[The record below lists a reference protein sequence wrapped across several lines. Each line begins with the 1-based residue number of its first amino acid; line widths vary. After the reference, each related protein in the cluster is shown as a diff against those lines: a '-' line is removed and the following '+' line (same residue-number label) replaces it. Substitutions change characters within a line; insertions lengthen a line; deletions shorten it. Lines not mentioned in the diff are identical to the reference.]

1 LHESRRFI
9 LSQNISLKEL
19 ERKAWTSHFQ
29 DGLWDVFLGL
39 LLVSSAVNA
48 WLSDTG
54 VPSSTRIPI
63 YIGIMVLGGLVMWA
77 GKRFIT
83 LPRMGR
89 VKFGPKRK
97 AKLNWLRVVLFLSV
111 LVIAALFLAGL
122 GVKNHWL
129 QRPEWW
135 LMGRTSIASAIVTL
149 NFLVVF
155 SVMAYFMEFTRL
167 YLYGVL
173 FALQE
178 VVGVGLRELADVN
191 IGFFI
196 GSAVSAVIVLLIGTV
211 VFVRFLREYPLPAV
225 GVSDGNG

>member
-1 LHESRRFI
+1 MSTKI
-9 LSQNISLKEL
+9 NLKEL
-19 ERKAWTSHFQ
+19 ELKAWTSYFQ
-29 DGLWDVFLGL
+29 DGLWDIFLGL
-39 LLVSSAVNA
+39 LLVSSAVNT
-48 WLSDTG
+48 WLSNTG
-54 VPSSTRIPI
+54 VPSSTRIPT
-63 YIGIMVLGGLVMWA
+63 YMGIMVLGGLVLWA

-83 LPRMGR
+83 VPRMGR

-97 AKLNWLRVVLFLSV
+97 AKLNWVRTVLFLSV

-129 QRPEWW
+129 QRPEWG
-135 LMGRTSIASAIVTL
+135 LIGRTSIASAFVTL

-155 SVMAYFMEFTRL
+155 SVMAYFMEFKRL

-178 VVGVGLRELADVN
+178 VVGVGLRELADVD

-211 VFVRFLREYPLPAV
+211 VFVRFLRQYPLPAV
-225 GVSDGNG
+225 ETSDGNS

>member
-1 LHESRRFI
+1 M
-9 LSQNISLKEL
+9 SQNINLKAL
-19 ERKAWTSHFQ
+19 ERKAWTSYFQ
-29 DGLWDVFLGL
+29 DGLWDIFLGL
-39 LLVSSAVNA
+39 LLVSSAVNT

-54 VPSSTRIPI
+54 VPSSTRIPT
-63 YIGIMVLGGLVMWA
+63 YMAIMVLGGLVVWA

-83 LPRMGR
+83 VPRIGR
-89 VKFGPKRK
+89 VKFGPARK
-97 AKLNWLRVVLFLSV
+97 VRMNKLRVVLFISV
-111 LVIAALFLAGL
+111 LVIWALFLAGL
-122 GVKNHWL
+122 GIKNDWL

-135 LMGRTSIASAIVTL
+135 LIGRTSIAAAIVTL

-155 SVMAYFMEFTRL
+155 SLMAYFMEFKRL

-178 VVGVGLRELADVN
+178 VVGVGWREFAGVD

-211 VFVRFLREYPLPAV
+211 VLVRFLREYPLPADEA
-225 GVSDGNG
+225 SDGNS

>member
-1 LHESRRFI
+1 M
-9 LSQNISLKEL
+9 SQIINLKEL
-19 ERKAWTSHFQ
+19 ERKAWTSYFQ
-29 DGLWDVFLGL
+29 DGLWDIFLGL
-39 LLVSSAVNA
+39 LLVSSAVST

-54 VPSSTRIPI
+54 VPSSTRIPT

-83 LPRMGR
+83 VPRMGR
-89 VKFGPKRK
+89 IKFGPARRSRMNK
-97 AKLNWLRVVLFLSV
+97 LRVVLFISV

-129 QRPEWW
+129 QRPEWG
-135 LMGRTSIASAIVTL
+135 LIGRTSIASAIVTL

-155 SVMAYFMEFTRL
+155 SLMAYFMEFKRL

-178 VVGVGLRELADVN
+178 VVGVGLRELADVD

-196 GSAVSAVIVLLIGTV
+196 GSAVAAVIVLLIGTV
-211 VFVRFLREYPLPAV
+211 VLVRFLREYPLPAV
-225 GVSDGNG
+225 EASDGNS

>member
-1 LHESRRFI
+1 V
-9 LSQNISLKEL
+9 SQTISLKEL
-19 ERKAWTSHFQ
+19 ERKAWTSYFQ
-29 DGLWDVFLGL
+29 DGLWDIFLGL
-39 LLVSSAVNA
+39 LLVSSAVNT

-63 YIGIMVLGGLVMWA
+63 YIGIMVLGGLVMWT

-83 LPRMGR
+83 VPRMGR
-89 VKFGPKRK
+89 VKFGPARK
-97 AKLNWLRVVLFLSV
+97 AKLSWVRVVLLISV

-122 GVKNHWL
+122 GAKKDWL

-135 LMGRTSIASAIVTL
+135 LMGRTSIASAIVVL

-155 SVMAYFMEFTRL
+155 SLMAYFMEFPRL

-196 GSAVSAVIVLLIGTV
+196 GAAVSAVIVLLIGTV

-225 GVSDGNG
+225 EASDGNS